1 MGLHNERMG
10 KEMNKLTGKK
20 LLILGATAGET
31 TLVKRAQELG
41 VYVIVT
47 DYNTDYT
54 LSPAK
59 YVADECWDISWSDID
74 TLEKKCKE
82 EHIQGV
88 TAGYSEFRV
97 ESLIKL
103 CARLDLPCYV
113 TAEQL
118 EITRDKIKFKET
130 CRKNGVPVVKE
141 YSSLDEVDEY
151 PVIVKPVDRAG
162 SIGISIAS
170 NRKELKNACKYALKS
185 SVSKQI
191 IIEKYIEK
199 GTKIDFY
206 YAVENGNITL
216 VSSCD
221 TINAKENGY
230 ERVVQSAWLYP
241 TRNTDAEI
249 QSVDSALRRMIQNMG
264 IRYGCIFFSGFVCE
278 NGDFV
283 FFECGFR
290 LEGGHQYNYVAQ
302 KGPFNYLDIFILHAL
317 LGNTE
322 DLSPFITDE
331 DLRAVTVN
339 IYAKKGTVTQI
350 KGFEETAQIPDCC
363 LALAQGRIGETC
375 DDNHA
380 ILNKIA
386 MFQFTSCSPQQLQND
401 VEKMYT
407 LFGVYDENGSDMIY
421 DRIDPSLIAEWW
433 KTKSSSRIEIKTKD
447 DTVSYQE
454 IQRLLEDNNKHGLTY
469 ATANQSVEKLIEKI
483 GKGTCFVAIQND
495 DDGNEQ
501 LVGTCTLE
509 ERTLRYWYI
518 GEEIETILLLK
529 LVGVHP
535 DFKKMGIGGKLLK
548 SCLDYA
554 KEHNYKMI
562 VTDSAEDNSSFR
574 KLMNRSGFKDVDCV
588 KYAANNFI
596 STVYAKWINCKCP
609 WSDEVRRERYALR
622 RKEILDTHENRI

>member
-1 MGLHNERMG
+1 
-10 KEMNKLTGKK
+10 MNKLTGKK

-47 DYNTDYT
+47 DYNTDYS

-59 YVADECWDISWSDID
+59 YIADECWDISWSDID
-74 TLEKKCKE
+74 ALEKKCRE

-97 ESLIKL
+97 ENLIKL
-103 CARLDLPCYV
+103 CARLDLPCYAK
-113 TAEQL
+113 AEQL

-130 CRKNGVPVVKE
+130 CRENGVPVVKE
-141 YSSLDEVDEY
+141 YASIDEVDEY

-170 NRKELKNACKYALKS
+170 NRRELETACEYALES

-191 IIEKYIEK
+191 IIEKYIDK

-206 YAVENGNITL
+206 YAVENGKITL
-216 VSSCD
+216 VSTCD

-241 TRNTDAEI
+241 TRNTDAAI

-264 IRYGCIFFSGFVCE
+264 IMYGCIFFSGFVCE
-278 NGDFV
+278 NGEIV

-290 LEGGHQYNYVAQ
+290 LEGGHQYNYVDQ

-317 LGNTE
+317 LGNTD
-322 DLSPFITDE
+322 DLSSSLKDE

-350 KGFEETAQIPDCC
+350 KGFEEAARIPGCC
-363 LALAQGRIGETC
+363 LALAQGWIGETC

-386 MFQFTSCSPQQLQND
+386 MFQFISRSPNQLQKD
-401 VEKMYT
+401 VEKMYA

-421 DRIDPSLIAEWW
+421 DRIDTSLIAEWW
-433 KTKSSSRIEIKTKD
+433 NKKSSSRIEIKTKD

-454 IQRLLEDNNKHGLTY
+454 IQKLLNQAHEENNKHGLTY
-469 ATANQSVEKLIEKI
+469 ATANQTVDKLIAKI
-483 GKGTCFVAIQND
+483 GKGICFIAIQND
-495 DDGNEQ
+495 NDGNEQ

-509 ERTLRYWYI
+509 ERTLKYWYVGEDI
-518 GEEIETILLLK
+518 GTILLLK

-535 DFKKMGIGGKLLK
+535 DCKGMGIGRKLIDF
-548 SCLDYA
+548 CLDYA
-554 KEHNYKMI
+554 REHHYKMI
-562 VTDSAEDNSSFR
+562 VTDSAEENFAFR
-574 KLMNRSGFKDVDCV
+574 KLMNHLGFKDVDCV

-596 STVYAKWINCKCP
+596 STVYAKWIDVECP
-609 WSDEVRRERYALR
+609 FSDNVRRERYALR
-622 RKEILDTHENRI
+622 RKEILDTHENRT